1 MRISALVAAFNT
13 DRYVAAA
20 IESMLAQ
27 TVRACEVIALDDGST
42 DNTVEVLRSFG
53 DRIRVIEAPHRGAP
67 AAFNA
72 AVTAAT
78 GDVLAFNDADDL
90 WAPEKLAIQSQHL
103 ANEPQLDAVF
113 GAGQQFVSPD
123 WESLENGAGMAAPQ
137 PAIGKI
143 GMLIRRSAFERI
155 GKFDPAFQFVDFV
168 DWYARAIKLG
178 LRARTFPE
186 IVAFRRLHASNTGR
200 VHRAEARA
208 EYLLSLKRSLDLR
221 RGRTPQQPTERRWNG
236 SRRTQ

>member
-1 MRISALVAAFNT
+1 LRISALIASFNT

-27 TVRACEVIALDDGST
+27 SVGACEVIAVDDGST
-42 DNTVEVLRSFG
+42 DRTVEVLRGFG
-53 DRIRVIEAPHRGAP
+53 DRIRLIEAPHRGAA

-78 GDVLAFNDADDL
+78 GSVLAFNDADDL
-90 WAPEKLAIQSQHL
+90 WVPEKLAIQSRHL
-103 ANEPQLDAVF
+103 DSDPQLDAVF

-123 WESLENGAGMAAPQ
+123 WESPEHGAGVAPPQ
-137 PAIGKI
+137 PGISKI

-155 GKFDPAFQFVDFV
+155 GQFDTGYQFLDFF
-168 DWYARAIKLG
+168 DWYLRGINRG

-186 IVAFRRLHASNTGR
+186 IVAFRRLHAGNITR
-200 VHRAEARA
+200 VRRAETRAEA
-208 EYLLSLKRSLDLR
+208 LLSLKRSLDLR
-221 RGRTPQQPTERRWNG
+221 RGKIPRQLTEASLHGRRIL
-236 SRRTQ
+236 